1 MVLLGG
7 KKLQLLAL
15 TLLILVALCIVLV
28 PTATAQNKG
37 FIVTVQSDM
46 FYLLGGTQ
54 IYVDDTLYGVTDSNG
69 VITLNNFPTGTHNLT
84 AVNPKY
90 SNQTVKVEL
99 VGGGSYDFTMKDP
112 PPPDLHKDGMTIY
125 VVEANQ
131 AKTLVAGAMVY
142 IDGQLVGQTDNNY
155 GEYISYL
162 PAGVHDVIVYR
173 KGLVNSSTMPINFT
187 PGGSYTIVM
196 QSTGKVLAI
205 FDVDLLISSLGKE
218 LARGAFNTVQLSVI
232 AFAVGLLI
240 GLVMGLGRVSKNW
253 VFRGISSFYV
263 EGIRGLPLLLQI
275 MFVNYAIPFMYMDIT
290 GNILPTSIYNTF
302 TACVIALAMN
312 SGSYMG
318 EIFKAGIQAIP
329 RGQMEAAR
337 SLGMSYNSAML
348 FVILPQAF
356 KIVLP
361 ALGNEFI
368 ALIKD
373 SSISMVIS
381 NQELLFWSKQISTE
395 TYNQF
400 TPLFAA
406 GIIYVCIT
414 VPLGWGVKYLEHRL
428 NANIVNPRERGAGW
442 LGRGRKKTLEP
453 AEQKVM
459 LKEVENER

>member
-1 MVLLGG
+1 MV
-7 KKLQLLAL
+7 
-15 TLLILVALCIVLV
+15 LVALGILLAA
-28 PTATAQNKG
+28 PATAQNKG
-37 FIVTVQSDM
+37 FIITVQSDM
-46 FYLLGGTQ
+46 FYILGGTQ
-54 IYVDDTLYGVTDSNG
+54 IYVDDTLYGVTDANG
-69 VITLNNFPTGTHNLT
+69 VLTINNFPSGTHNLT
-84 AVNPKY
+84 AVKEKY
-90 SNQTVKVEL
+90 SNQTVAVEL
-99 VGGGSYDFTMKDP
+99 VGGGSYDFTMRDL
-112 PPPDLHKDGMTIY
+112 PPPDMHKDGMTIY

-142 IDGQLVGQTDNNY
+142 IDGVFVGQTDNNY
-155 GEYISYL
+155 GEYLSYL
-162 PAGVHDVIVYR
+162 PSGTHEVLVYR
-173 KGLVNSSTMPINFT
+173 KGLINSSTMPINFT

-205 FDVDLLISSLGKE
+205 FDTDLLLSSLSKE
-218 LARGAFNTVQLSVI
+218 LARGAINTIKLSVI

-240 GLVMGLGRVSKNW
+240 GLIMGLGRVSKNW
-253 VFRGISSFYV
+253 MFRGISSVYI
-263 EGIRGLPLLLQI
+263 EGVRGLPLLLQI

-290 GNILPTSIYNTF
+290 GSVLPTSIYNTF
-302 TACVIALAMN
+302 TACVVALAIN

-318 EIFKAGIQAIP
+318 EIFKAGILAIHK
-329 RGQMEAAR
+329 GQMEAAR
-337 SLGMSYNSAML
+337 SLGMNYNQAML

-414 VPLGWGVKYLEHRL
+414 VPLGWGVKYLEHRM
-428 NANIVNPRERGAGW
+428 NASVVKPRDRGAGW
-442 LGRGRKKTLEP
+442 LGRGRKKIAGGIGANSNSEGG
-453 AEQKVM
+453 QK
-459 LKEVENER
+459 